1 MDLNKTYSAED
12 FLSLSGID
20 EDAVAYEDS
29 EGQLP
34 GEDIS
39 AEPEVD
45 YTASASTIV
54 SRFLQGDQDVRG
66 VVNAIGQ
73 LYGGSIGTA
82 RGKMAFVDQQT
93 GQVTPLDP
101 QRAVELTA
109 NALSLYN
116 SLRNN
121 TIQPTAPAP
130 AQAIR
135 TER

>member
-1 MDLNKTYSAED
+1 MYNKTFSADD
-12 FLSLSGID
+12 FLRVD
-20 EDAVAYEDS
+20 DDAVEHEDA
-29 EGQLP
+29 EGYLP
-34 GEDIS
+34 GEDL
-39 AEPEVD
+39 AGEPEDVD

-116 SLRNN
+116 SLRKNSVQ
-121 TIQPTAPAP
+121 QPAPAP
-130 AQAIR
+130 QQAQAIR